1 MWGDKICRLEIRL
14 TQEQSKLL
22 CIRSRA
28 AGMSKADIIRALI
41 DEYLRESPPNSG
53 QKNNEGVGVE
63 ADDTPVKQ
71 NDPL

>member
-1 MWGDKICRLEIRL
+1 MRGDKICRLEIRL

-22 CIRSRA
+22 YIRSRA

-41 DEYLRESPPNSG
+41 DEYLRECPPNSG

-63 ADDTPVKQ
+63 ADDTPVKP